1 MHMSEACP
9 NVQPLRSAPLSSR
22 RVIARVTAGPSASP
36 ESLRCTVRDDG
47 FRRVSFVHELHPPRE
62 LPYRRR
68 GDSWELVFDRPEA
81 DRIEYLLEVEWRD
94 GRVERLPDPGNPLRA
109 PGPFGNKSVL
119 ELPGYAPPAW
129 VGDEE
134 SANGDLR
141 EVELGS
147 PALRTTV
154 QAFLWSAAGLDPAAQ
169 APLLL
174 VHDGPEFARF
184 SSLLRLF
191 DHVVASGEAPPF
203 RAALLPPPLDRNETY
218 SASRRYARAL
228 AEDWAPALA
237 EAAPHS
243 RPPVALGASLGA
255 LAFLH
260 AHWTQPG
267 LLSGLFLQS
276 GSYFRRRLDS
286 HESGFGRFER
296 IVRFVGT
303 VVGGRSS
310 AERVPVTLA
319 CGTAEE
325 NIGNNRIVAA
335 ALAAQGWDVRLVEHR
350 DAHNWISWRDVL
362 HPHLAELLVRAAG

>member
-1 MHMSEACP
+1 
-9 NVQPLRSAPLSSR
+9 V
-22 RVIARVTAGPSASP
+22 
-36 ESLRCTVRDDG
+36 RCTVRDG
-47 FRRVSFVHELHPPRE
+47 RFRRVSFVHELHAPRE

-68 GDSWELVFDRPEA
+68 GRSWELVFDQPDV
-81 DRIEYLLEVEWRD
+81 DRLEYLLEVEWRD

-109 PGPFGNKSVL
+109 PGAFGDKSVL

-129 VGDEE
+129 VDDEE
-134 SANGDLR
+134 SARGDVR
-141 EVELGS
+141 ELELGS
-147 PALRTTV
+147 AVMRTTV
-154 QAFLWSAAGLDPAAQ
+154 QASLWSAAELDPAAP

-191 DHVVASGEAPPF
+191 DHVVAFGDAPPF

-218 SASRRYARAL
+218 SASARYARAL
-228 AEDWAPALA
+228 ARDWLPALA
-237 EAAPHS
+237 EAAPHP
-243 RPPVALGASLGA
+243 RLPVALGASLGA

-267 LLSGLFLQS
+267 LLGGLFLQS

-286 HESGFGRFER
+286 HESDFGRFER
-296 IVRFVGT
+296 VVRFVGT
-303 VVGGRSS
+303 VVGGRSR
-310 AERVPVTLA
+310 AEPVPVTLA

-325 NIGNNRIVAA
+325 NIGNNRVVAV
-335 ALAAQGWDVRLVEHR
+335 ALAAQGWDVRFVEHR

>member
-1 MHMSEACP
+1 L
-9 NVQPLRSAPLSSR
+9 VIVAP
-22 RVIARVTAGPSASP
+22 VITRVTAGSVAS
-36 ESLRCTVRDDG
+36 SKSVRCTVRDG
-47 FRRVSFVHELHPPRE
+47 RFRRVSFVHELSRPRE
-62 LPYRRR
+62 LPYRRS
-68 GDSWELVFDRPEA
+68 GGSWELVFERPEA
-81 DRIEYLLEVEWRD
+81 DRIEYLLEVEWPD

-109 PGPFGNKSVL
+109 PGPFGDRSVL
-119 ELPGYAPPAW
+119 ELPGYAPPEW

-134 SANGDLR
+134 SAHGDFR
-141 EVELGS
+141 EIALGS
-147 PALRTTV
+147 PVLRTTV
-154 QAFLWSAAGLDPAAQ
+154 QAFLWSAAGLDPAAP

-191 DHVVASGEAPPF
+191 DHMVAFGETPPF
-203 RAALLPPPLDRNETY
+203 RAALLPPPLARNETY
-218 SASRRYARAL
+218 SASPRYARAL
-228 AEDWAPALA
+228 ARDWLPALA
-237 EAAPHS
+237 ETAPHS

-267 LLSGLFLQS
+267 LLSGMFLQS

-286 HESGFGRFER
+286 HESGFPRFER

-303 VVGGRSS
+303 VVGGRSW
-310 AERVPVTLA
+310 AERVPVAIA

-325 NIGNNRIVAA
+325 NIGNNRVVAA
-335 ALAAQGWDVRLVEHR
+335 ALAAQGWDVQLVEHR